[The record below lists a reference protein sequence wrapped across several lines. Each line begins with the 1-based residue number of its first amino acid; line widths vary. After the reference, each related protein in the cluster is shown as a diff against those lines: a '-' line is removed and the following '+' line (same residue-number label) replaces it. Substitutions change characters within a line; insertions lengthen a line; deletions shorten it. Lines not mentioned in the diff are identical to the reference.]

1 MKKDELIK
9 QTKIAFDFLDK
20 LYTEL
25 SYLIKEVEGLLQE
38 EQEEFQIGRPGGYQ
52 VTSRKSSSLD
62 ANNVKLWSL
71 NTMSVFF
78 AQKKDLKRSGGTTT
92 TQFVEGLKV
101 IYMRIVLDEPNIKEP
116 YIKIGILYN
125 FMGKGKSTVNKVEQ
139 LMGHMEYRYQS
150 VFSDGNQIEF
160 EDSYVKFSGQLIQ
173 VNLFDIIN
181 SEVVAQYL
189 IKPALTAYRQF
200 PKQAN

>member
-1 MKKDELIK
+1 MKKDELVK

-38 EQEEFQIGRPGGYQ
+38 ELEEFQIGRPGGYQ

-78 AQKKDLKRSGGTTT
+78 AQKKELRRAGGTTT
-92 TQFVEGLKV
+92 TPFVEGLKV
-101 IYMRIVLDEPNIKEP
+101 IYMRIVLDEPDIKEP
-116 YIKIGILYN
+116 YINIGILYN

-139 LMGHMEYRYQS
+139 LMGHIEYRYQS
-150 VFSDGNQIEF
+150 IFSTGNQIEY
-160 EDSYVKFSGQLIQ
+160 EDSYVKFSGQLIK
-173 VNLFDIIN
+173 VKLFDINN
-181 SEVVAQYL
+181 SEAIAEYL
-189 IKPALTAYRQF
+189 IKPALKTYRQI
-200 PKQAN
+200 PK